1 MCSEKVTL
9 RCSALDCCSI
19 DPCVTQK
26 WLAIESPAVHLY
38 FLLFYNITPSSLFR
52 LFVYS
57 MQFMVNCSTPLKENV
72 LLCPLQV
79 MKPGTFKQQWVVMLW
94 KDGHVQK
101 DI

>member
-1 MCSEKVTL
+1 MCYAEMARHRKS
-9 RCSALDCCSI
+9 SSSFI
-19 DPCVTQK
+19 
-26 WLAIESPAVHLY
+26 
-38 FLLFYNITPSSLFR
+38 LFVVYNITPSSLFR